1 MGWALGPIPLG
12 EWRLIVKSEQF
23 EGQCHKGFSFGP
35 NVRRELVL
43 ADLMREALQE
53 SPGEARTEDLSLLQ
67 VARTM
72 GPLEAEVMEVV
83 WQKEEASVRDVYQV
97 FARKREIAYTTVL
110 TVLRNLNRK
119 GLLRRRRNTNGYL
132 YTPSVSRQDFVES
145 RVGEIMDLLL
155 DRFPGPTL
163 SHLLRRMERERG

>member
-1 MGWALGPIPLG
+1 M
-12 EWRLIVKSEQF
+12 Q
-23 EGQCHKGFSFGP
+23 
-35 NVRRELVL
+35 
-43 ADLMREALQE
+43 DLNQ
-53 SPGEARTEDLSLLQ
+53 LQ

-83 WQKEEASVRDVYQV
+83 WQKQEASVRDVYQV
-97 FARKREIAYTTVL
+97 FSKRREIAYTTVL

-119 GLLRRRRNTNGYL
+119 GMLHRRRENGGYL
-132 YTPSVSRQDFVES
+132 YSPSLSRKDFVQS

-163 SHLLRRMERERG
+163 AHLLTRMERERG